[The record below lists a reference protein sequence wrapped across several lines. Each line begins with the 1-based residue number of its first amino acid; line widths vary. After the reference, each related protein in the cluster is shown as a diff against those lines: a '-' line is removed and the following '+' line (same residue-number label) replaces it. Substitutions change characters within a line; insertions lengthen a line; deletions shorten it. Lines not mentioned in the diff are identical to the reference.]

1 MEETSR
7 EKFYKHSSVFLI
19 FLIFFLI
26 LGLFFFKSQK
36 IGREWEL
43 QSQAA
48 GVLEKQEEILEET
61 RTLLTEISNIITS
74 ASRPPRIAPETDN
87 NE

>member
-43 QSQAA
+43 QWQAA
-48 GVLEKQEEILEET
+48 EVLEKQEEILEET
-61 RTLLTEISNIITS
+61 RNLLTEISNIITS
-74 ASRPPRIAPETDN
+74 ASRPPRIAADTDN

>member
-61 RTLLTEISNIITS
+61 RTLLTEISNIVFV
-74 ASRPPRIAPETDN
+74 ASRPPRITPDTDN